1 MPVLW
6 KTTTVRQT
14 ARSPASR
21 IGPKSTS
28 SPGLPVRRRLRYPTA
43 PHPGGLPIPSTERE
57 ERMDLHRPPPQPTTP
72 PAPPLLDRPPDR
84 KLPPPP
90 PQPCGPRFLLP
101 PL

>member
-43 PHPGGLPIPSTERE
+43 PHPGGPPLPSPERE
-57 ERMDLHRPPPQPTTP
+57 ERNDPH
-72 PAPPLLDRPPDR
+72 
-84 KLPPPP
+84 PPP
-90 PQPCGPRFLLP
+90 PQPLTPQAPPLLGRLRGRELP
-101 PL
+101 PPPLQACGHGFFLPPV